1 MVFQECAAQKVPVPW
16 GAGTDDHA
24 ARAGF
29 LPVAEAKK
37 VELATQVE
45 NPLNIAT
52 AAIKKFVHRIEVLGR
67 AQRRRQIMAIFRS
80 CELLQAETQ

>member
-1 MVFQECAAQKVPVPW
+1 M
-16 GAGTDDHA
+16 
-24 ARAGF
+24 
-29 LPVAEAKK
+29 AEAKK

-67 AQRRRQIMAIFRS
+67 AQRRRQIMAIFP
-80 CELLQAETQ
+80 LLRIAPSRDPVKILVLDKGQGYTSARATWRQDLERREG